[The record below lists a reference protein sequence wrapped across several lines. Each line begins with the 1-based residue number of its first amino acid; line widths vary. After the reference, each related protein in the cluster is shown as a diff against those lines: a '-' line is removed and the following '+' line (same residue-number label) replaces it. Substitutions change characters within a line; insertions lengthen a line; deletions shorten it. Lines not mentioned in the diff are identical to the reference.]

1 MGSVSRGVSLLETLL
16 AGVLLSITFFV
27 ILSLFPSSQ
36 LAIRQSQQVTR
47 ASELAQTLL
56 EECRAQKWESMQP
69 RSGSAEME
77 GLTLLY
83 DLTVH
88 DSPDGTAG
96 VKRLAVQIRW
106 KDGGYDRSLAR
117 ETRVSRWNRQ

>member
-1 MGSVSRGVSLLETLL
+1 MRAVSRGVSLLETLL
-16 AGVLLSITFFV
+16 AGVLLSITLFV

-56 EECRAQKWESMQP
+56 EECRAQKWDAMEP
-69 RSGSAEME
+69 RSGNAELE
-77 GLTLLY
+77 GLSLVY
-83 DLTVH
+83 ALTVH

-96 VKRLAVQIRW
+96 VKRLAVEVRW
-106 KDGGYDRSLAR
+106 KDGGYERSLAR